1 MTIQVR
7 AAGAG
12 LKILAGVLVLVVL
25 LFVVLQVRQWRAD
38 AQAAPARI
46 EARDATAG
54 ATTGIAADLG
64 EASEEQ
70 HQVEVR
76 IITDT
81 RQLQTRLE
89 TIRRESPTVDA
100 ALAAPIPVE
109 LRELARARREAR
121 DRLGAAADGS
131 AGADQRAAA
140 TGAGHQ
146 D

>member
-1 MTIQVR
+1 MTIQIK

-12 LKILAGVLVLVVL
+12 LKILAGVLLAVVL
-25 LFVVLQVRQWRAD
+25 LFIVLQVRQWRAD
-38 AQAAPARI
+38 AKEAPARI

-54 ATTGIAADLG
+54 ATTDIAADLG
-64 EASEEQ
+64 AATDEQ

-100 ALAAPIPVE
+100 ALATPIPVE

-121 DRLGAAADGS
+121 DRLGAAADGG
-131 AGADQRAAA
+131 AGADQGTAAA
-140 TGAGHQ
+140 GSGNQ